1 MGSNKKRPL
10 HRYTLNGEP
19 ERENERRRSIGRD
32 WINLSICQL
41 HGWVCLVAAVR
52 LRLSLRLRRVH
63 RSQVDR
69 RVYTRVCVRLREN
82 PREPRLYT
90 RPSIYLSCCCPDI
103 EVCVEERVCVCW
115 RSIARLCEREES
127 GIRNRVARGT
137 DSTSSIGAPNEQEDR
152 IDSPVT

>member
-1 MGSNKKRPL
+1 M
-10 HRYTLNGEP
+10 
-19 ERENERRRSIGRD
+19 
-32 WINLSICQL
+32 
-41 HGWVCLVAAVR
+41 AAVR

-69 RVYTRVCVRLREN
+69 RVYTLRVYTRVCVRLREN

-90 RPSIYLSCCCPDI
+90 RPSIYLSIYLAAARTPKCAWRNAFA
-103 EVCVEERVCVCW
+103 CVD
-115 RSIARLCEREES
+115 ARLCEREES